1 MKNTMKNTITSN
13 TAVTYGYNN
22 LPKMRS
28 LYVENVLRILAKA
41 KICEQVDIKISCK
54 VKDLKVLNELKA
66 QKAFITNSK
75 ACLALEAAD
84 ADTSVSLTV
93 AKAF

>member
-1 MKNTMKNTITSN
+1 MKNTIKSQQV
-13 TAVTYGYNN
+13 VTYGYNN
-22 LPKMRS
+22 LPRLRS

-41 KICEQVDIKISCK
+41 KITEQVDIKITCK

-75 ACLALEAAD
+75 ANLALESAD
-84 ADTSVSLTV
+84 TDTSVSLTV